1 MSESGTDSIEP
12 IVEPTTET
20 TPAPAVASTDTPTD
34 TPTGAPTGAPVV
46 DVRADV
52 QRVGGVEVEARP
64 DGYSVAIRLNA
75 PAPDADWIKLF
86 EHPPVLLLL
95 PPARR
100 PELTDTVITI
110 SVRNE
115 EQMTASIRYA
125 ELALAEANQVYN
137 DEVLPRRERH
147 RKIRESIRANDES
160 GLDAMARAANSL

>member
-1 MSESGTDSIEP
+1 MSESDTDSIEP
-12 IVEPTTET
+12 IVEPTTEPT
-20 TPAPAVASTDTPTD
+20 LAPAVASTDTPT
-34 TPTGAPTGAPVV
+34 GEPVV
-46 DVRADV
+46 DERADV

-64 DGYSVAIRLNA
+64 DGYSVAIRLNV
-75 PAPDADWIKLF
+75 PAPDADWVKLF